1 MFTDTI
7 KKYILAGLG
16 SIALALG
23 IIGIFVPVLPTTPF
37 LLLASFCYVR
47 SSKRLHGWLMNHRV
61 FGRYLENYITHR
73 AVKRSVKIYALVC
86 LWISMSVSIF
96 VVKSTHLTV
105 LLLLIGL
112 GVSIH
117 LLKLK
122 TIKE

>member
-73 AVKRSVKIYALVC
+73 VVKRSVKIYALVC
-86 LWISMSVSIF
+86 LWITMSVSIF
-96 VVKSTHLTV
+96 VVKSIHLTV

>member
-1 MFTDTI
+1 MFTYTI
-7 KKYILAGLG
+7 KKYLLAGLG
-16 SIALALG
+16 SISLALG

-37 LLLASFCYVR
+37 LLLTSFCYVR
-47 SSKRLHGWLMNHRV
+47 SSKRLHKWLMNHRV

-73 AVKRSVKIYALVC
+73 AVKKSVKIYALAC
-86 LWISMSVSIF
+86 LWLSLSVSMFI
-96 VVKSTHLTV
+96 VKSIHLTV
-105 LLLLIGL
+105 FLMLIGL

>member
-96 VVKSTHLTV
+96 VVKSIHLTV

-112 GVSIH
+112 GISIH